1 MKVLLNEHWQPER
14 HVLFC
19 CSKIAVTADE
29 CYLIF
34 LTKRSFVK
42 CGIEKNSAAKT
53 KVCFIC
59 KVQVYEQL
67 QMQYQIPLVHY

>member
-42 CGIEKNSAAKT
+42 CGIEKNSAAKP
-53 KVCFIC
+53 KSVLYVKYRCMNSC
-59 KVQVYEQL
+59 RLLKR
-67 QMQYQIPLVHY
+67 